1 MQYVFL
7 SHDVD
12 WRRQGASYEHIMA
25 RSERFE
31 PDVMK
36 TMKDTN
42 LYYNIPKYMEIEE
55 KYGIRSTYFFRTIY
69 ENGLLIDYED
79 DLKQLGIGG
88 WEIGLHL
95 DPYSID
101 SVNEIINEKN
111 ILEQLCKTNMK
122 GNRVHYLGF
131 NEELPKK
138 LQQCG
143 FVYDSTFRISKDR
156 IDKNEIG
163 FFKYDQ
169 LIEFPLTLMDAYLF
183 TYMKIK
189 EDGIIDIFKQA
200 LNLCRKINLDFNV
213 MTVNWHDNVLQMKGG
228 RMYEKII
235 EFLTS
240 QDDVEIVR
248 GIDLVT
254 IINRLKL

>member
-1 MQYVFL
+1 MFL

-12 WRRQGASYEHIMA
+12 WRRQGASYDHIIE

-31 PDVMK
+31 PDILK
-36 TMKDTN
+36 TMKDEN
-42 LYYNIPKYMEIEE
+42 LYYNIPKYMAIEE

-79 DLKQLGIGG
+79 DIKQLGKGG

-95 DPYSID
+95 DPSSIND
-101 SVNEIINEKN
+101 IDKIASEKN
-111 ILEQLCKTNMK
+111 ALEHLCKTALK

-143 FVYDSTFRISKDR
+143 FVYDSTFRMSKDL

-163 FFKYDQ
+163 FFKYDK

-189 EDGIIDIFKQA
+189 ENEIIDIFNKT
-200 LNLCRKINLDFNV
+200 LNLCRETNSKFNV
-213 MTVNWHDNVLQMKGG
+213 MTINWHDNVLQMKGG
-228 RMYEKII
+228 RMYEKIV

-240 QDDVEIVR
+240 QEDVKMVR
-248 GIDLVT
+248 GMDLAG
-254 IINRLKL
+254 IINKL

>member
-1 MQYVFL
+1 M
-7 SHDVD
+7 D

-31 PDVMK
+31 HDVLK
-36 TMKDTN
+36 TIKDEN
-42 LYYNIPKYMEIEE
+42 LYYNIPKYMNIEE

-79 DLKQLGIGG
+79 DVKQLGKGG

-95 DPYSID
+95 DPSSID
-101 SVNEIINEKN
+101 SVDKITLEKN
-111 ILEQLCKTNMK
+111 TLEHLCKTKMM

-131 NEELPKK
+131 NKDLPKK

-143 FVYDSTFRISKDR
+143 FVYDSTFRISKDL
-156 IDKNEIG
+156 IDENEIG

-183 TYMKIK
+183 TYMKIE
-189 EDGIIDIFKQA
+189 EDKIIDIFERT
-200 LNLCRKINLDFNV
+200 LNLCRKINPDFNV

-228 RMYEKII
+228 RTYEKIV

-240 QDDVEIVR
+240 QNDVKIVR
-248 GIDLVT
+248 GIDLVE
-254 IINRLKL
+254 IISKIK